1 MPISGLLARAAA
13 RSVGT
18 AHIAYTCHGFLFNQP
33 GPAWR
38 RQLSLALERAAG
50 PITHTY
56 MTVSEEEAADAKRL
70 GIHRNPI
77 AIGNGRDPAIFRP
90 DAAARARLRAE
101 LGAEG
106 CVVMGTA
113 RLVRHKGW
121 PDLLLAMRDLP
132 GATLW
137 VVGERLSSDHGDDL
151 DGDFAEAARLLGPR
165 LKMLGYRHDVAALLA
180 AADIFC
186 LPSHFEGLPMSII
199 EAMLAGLPV
208 VATDIRGPREQVV
221 DGQTGFLVPAGEAA
235 PLAQALGRLVAEV
248 MIPNLWAFSHR
259 ESRVGVVM
267 HATVRL
273 GETQFMVHCLPP
285 RDTDRSGGKGA
296 VCAVKRRRVVGL
308 LIDCLQKL
316 KKSLAI
322 I

>member
-1 MPISGLLARAAA
+1 
-13 RSVGT
+13 
-18 AHIAYTCHGFLFNQP
+18 
-33 GPAWR
+33 
-38 RQLSLALERAAG
+38 
-50 PITHTY
+50 

-121 PDLLLAMRDLP
+121 PELLLAMRDLP

-208 VATDIRGPREQVV
+208 VATDIRGPRELVV

-235 PLAQALGRLVAEV
+235 PLAQLV
-248 MIPNLWAFSHR
+248 
-259 ESRVGVVM
+259 VV
-267 HATVRL
+267 
-273 GETQFMVHCLPP
+273 F
-285 RDTDRSGGKGA
+285 D
-296 VCAVKRRRVVGL
+296 RRRVHHRPQQARRRARRDGGRLGL
-308 LIDCLQKL
+308 ACLPAAL
-316 KKSLAI
+316 LARRLVEPRTDVVLLADLVEVRVRHHVVVFDTHGCRALR
-322 I
+322 

>member
-1 MPISGLLARAAA
+1 VPPSLRHAYAQVVIKLRAQGEVVSAALNALRRRSLFHGDAAA
-13 RSVGT
+13 GT
-18 AHIAYTCHGFLFNQP
+18 P
-33 GPAWR
+33 R
-38 RQLSLALERAAG
+38 ERGADAG
-50 PITHTY
+50 E
-56 MTVSEEEAADAKRL
+56 SEEEAEDARRL

-77 AIGNGRDPAIFRP
+77 AIGNGRDPAIFRL

-121 PDLLLAMRDLP
+121 PELLLAMRDLP
-132 GATLW
+132 EATLW

-199 EAMLAGLPV
+199 EAMLTGLPV

-221 DGQTGFLVPAGEAA
+221 DGQTGFLVPAGEAT
-235 PLAQALGRLVAEV
+235 PLAQALGRLVAE
-248 MIPNLWAFSHR
+248 PGLRA
-259 ESRVGVVM
+259 
-267 HATVRL
+267 RL
-273 GETQFMVHCLPP
+273 GAAGRERALERF
-285 RDTDRSGGKGA
+285 DEA
-296 VCAVKRRRVVGL
+296 RVVGRTLDL
-308 LIDCLQKL
+308 LGL
-316 KKSLAI
+316 
-322 I
+322 